1 MCRVCLHHRRL
12 EAFCVAVSLTCLAAS
27 LSCGLDTC
35 TQEPTFRPALRDVPW
50 YIALGTLGIG
60 ISQSLVF
67 VGNHLVGAAYAPI
80 MVPTTP
86 VYVALLS
93 AAFGM
98 EAFNRYKARALS
110 CKISA
115 PLEDRDL
122 CHLSGTMIFCPFMPA
137 VAYQRVQ

>member
-1 MCRVCLHHRRL
+1 M
-12 EAFCVAVSLTCLAAS
+12 
-27 LSCGLDTC
+27 
-35 TQEPTFRPALRDVPW
+35 QEPTFRPALRDVPW
-50 YIALGTLGIG
+50 YVALGTLGIG

-98 EAFNRYKARALS
+98 EAFNRYKARR
-110 CKISA
+110 CVMHTVGA
-115 PLEDRDL
+115 PTLDPRTV
-122 CHLSGTMIFCPFMPA
+122 SVVS
-137 VAYQRVQ
+137 VAYSMPMQLCRGIGYGQGFGTASWRDVLAASTGINSKRL